1 MKKKDYIVPQ
11 IAVEELQTEGMLA
24 QSPDGE
30 PRIIHGGDGL
40 GYHDVLVKKEVSI
53 PNVWDEEW

>member
-11 IAVEELQTEGMLA
+11 TVVEELQTGSMLA
-24 QSPDGE
+24 QSPYGE
-30 PRIIHGGDGL
+30 PRINQNGDGL